1 VRRRELNLLLD
12 GVAAWP
18 FVARAQQKSVPVV
31 GYLSSSSSK
40 ASARLVDGFR
50 QGLRDAGFIEGR
62 SVAIEYRWAEGDY
75 QQLPTLAADLVGRKV
90 DVIVATG
97 GPAPGLAAK
106 RATSAIPI
114 VFASGGDPVAEGL
127 VTGLSRP
134 GGNITGV
141 NFLVFELS
149 AKRLE
154 LLRELIPQA
163 RTIALLSNPGNPNA
177 ERNIA
182 SVEEAARSKGV
193 ELLVLKG
200 ATENEVETGFV
211 SLVQLRAGG
220 LVVGADVVFSM
231 RREQLIALAERH
243 QLPTIYYSRDD
254 AVAGGLISYGSNIAA
269 AYQQAG
275 GLAGKIFAGAKPADL
290 PVQQST
296 KFELVVNLRTAK
308 SLGLAVPQSLLARAD
323 EVIE

>member
-1 VRRRELNLLLD
+1 MAVRRPR
-12 GVAAWP
+12 AAEVSASGRLP
-18 FVARAQQKSVPVV
+18 LQQFVHGERAIGGRVP
-31 GYLSSSSSK
+31 
-40 ASARLVDGFR
+40 
-50 QGLRDAGFIEGR
+50 AGSPRCRFIEGR

>member
-1 VRRRELNLLLD
+1 VRRRELNLLL
-12 GVAAWP
+12 GAVAAWP

-31 GYLSSSSSK
+31 GYLSSSSST

-275 GLAGKIFAGAKPADL
+275 G
-290 PVQQST
+290 
-296 KFELVVNLRTAK
+296 
-308 SLGLAVPQSLLARAD
+308 
-323 EVIE
+323 

>member
-1 VRRRELNLLLD
+1 M
-12 GVAAWP
+12 
-18 FVARAQQKSVPVV
+18 PVLSKA
-31 GYLSSSSSK
+31 GASLSSTAGRRAIISSC
-40 ASARLVDGFR
+40 
-50 QGLRDAGFIEGR
+50 
-62 SVAIEYRWAEGDY
+62 
-75 QQLPTLAADLVGRKV
+75 PTLAADLVGRKV

-200 ATENEVETGFV
+200 ATENEVEAGFV

-275 GLAGKIFAGAKPADL
+275 ELAGKIFAGAKPADL

>member
-1 VRRRELNLLLD
+1 VRRRELNLLL
-12 GVAAWP
+12 GAVAAWP
-18 FVARAQQKSVPVV
+18 VVARAQQKSVPVV

-127 VTGLSRP
+127 VTGLSLP

-200 ATENEVETGFV
+200 APENEVETGFV

-254 AVAGGLISYGSNIAA
+254 AGAGGLISYGSNIAA

-275 GLAGKIFAGAKPADL
+275 G
-290 PVQQST
+290 
-296 KFELVVNLRTAK
+296 
-308 SLGLAVPQSLLARAD
+308 
-323 EVIE
+323 

>member
-1 VRRRELNLLLD
+1 VRRRELNLLL
-12 GVAAWP
+12 GAVAAWP
-18 FVARAQQKSVPVV
+18 VVARAQQKSVPVV

-62 SVAIEYRWAEGDY
+62 SVAIEYRLAEGDY

-127 VTGLSRP
+127 VTCLSLP

-182 SVEEAARSKGV
+182 SVQEAALSKGV

-275 GLAGKIFAGAKPADL
+275 ELAGKIFAGAKPADL